1 MELQLFG
8 INHKTSN
15 VSEREKFIINESNQI
30 LLDIHLKE
38 VFKDSIESFYGIST
52 CNRTELYLFGIKN
65 ISKEILPEVLNA
77 LNIKDISNESFYFL
91 SGHDALV
98 HMCKVASGIDSQV
111 LGEQEIFGQFKI
123 AYKKAKDINIVGKNL
138 SYFSEKAIQ
147 ISKKARSETNI
158 GLNSLSVSGLA
169 LKLVRNIF
177 ENPHEQNVLVVGA
190 GSLAQNV
197 IENLYKKGINKIKS
211 VNRTIRKIKLHNS
224 YEIVSA
230 SLDALHDQLENAD
243 IVIASSSTELPL
255 IGKGAIENALQIRRN
270 KPMLLIDLGVPR
282 NIEEE
287 IRNIEQAYLFSID
300 DIEKITQENFGQR
313 TIEAEKAMN
322 IIVLEAQEALDSYF
336 KKSSKDDI
344 NTQLETFLLG
354 LSDQELDQFKISKDF
369 SELVKAIKTM
379 TVEDSALNNFQDI
392 KNIEDHVITSMIKR
406 FFDNA

>member
-52 CNRTELYLFGIKN
+52 CNRTELYLFGAKN
-65 ISKEILPEVLNA
+65 VSKKILPEVLNT

-138 SYFSEKAIQ
+138 SYLSEKAIQ

-230 SLDALHDQLENAD
+230 SLDALYGQLENAD